1 MLWTICFM
9 LLLMGDVRNG
19 VRLHFWWARAL
30 LVGVGIW
37 ACSNSVDQWPPS
49 SHLRH
54 FFALMAAAHPFAL
67 RAIAVSLGAGLR
79 FRSSKS
85 DGILQPLCGS
95 SELSRIICLV
105 PVLR

>member
-1 MLWTICFM
+1 VDD
-9 LLLMGDVRNG
+9 LLHAPSDVDVRNG

-30 LVGVGIW
+30 LVGVGIC

-54 FFALMAAAHPFAL
+54 FFALMAHPFAL

-79 FRSSKS
+79 FRSSNS
-85 DGILQPLCGS
+85 DGILQPLSRS